1 MLRLLR
7 ILCVTLFTTISA
19 RFRRGPARPS
29 WGFQFEW
36 VVAFLRR
43 DFEESARWSY
53 ADLRRDLNGRRYPA
67 KASKRVTQQREQLAG
82 LSAIRFTPPDA
93 KPGVVLFLHGGSYIF
108 GSIETSHA
116 EMAAGLALASGVP
129 VVGIDYR
136 LAPEHPYPAAL
147 EDALAAF
154 DALVTSGTNPS
165 RIAVAGDSAGGNL
178 ALALQLALRDRGSAQ
193 ARAALLISPW
203 LDLTGSRASCR
214 EADAIDYG
222 QTWFLLQHARDFAGQ
237 LALSDPRLSLI
248 DANLTG
254 LSPLLL
260 MVGGAERLFDEGKEL
275 VDKARHAGIDA
286 QVHVAAD
293 MPHNPPALVDFHPN
307 AAACM
312 REAGRFL
319 ARTLGN
325 EALEMDD

>member
-7 ILCVTLFTTISA
+7 ILCVSLLTTIRE

-43 DFEESARWSY
+43 DFEESARWPY
-53 ADLRRDLNGRRYPA
+53 AELRRDLNRRRYPA
-67 KASKRVTQQREQLAG
+67 KASKRVTRRREQLAG
-82 LSAIRFTPPDA
+82 LTAVRFTPPDA
-93 KPGVVLFLHGGSYIF
+93 KTGVVLFLHGGSYIF
-108 GSIETSHA
+108 GSIETTHA

-136 LAPEHPYPAAL
+136 LAPEHPYPFAL

-154 DALVTSGTNPS
+154 DALVASGMDPS

-178 ALALQLALRDRGSAQ
+178 ALALQLALRERGRPQ

-203 LDLTGSRASCR
+203 LDLTASRTSCR
-214 EADAIDYG
+214 EADRVDYG
-222 QTWFLLQHARDFAGQ
+222 QTWFLLQHARDFAGA
-237 LALSDPRLSLI
+237 LAPADPRLSLI
-248 DANLTG
+248 DAELAG
-254 LSPLLL
+254 LAPLLVV
-260 MVGGAERLFDEGKEL
+260 VGGAERLFDEGKEL
-275 VDKARHAGIDA
+275 VDKARLEGVDA
-286 QVHVAAD
+286 ELYVAAD
-293 MPHNPPALVDFHPN
+293 MPHNPLAFVAFHPI

-312 REAGRFL
+312 RESGLFL
-319 ARTLGN
+319 SRSLA
-325 EALEMDD
+325 